1 GPTRDG
7 SVSTSMAP
15 LIWIAWNQS
24 SVSIQPSTAIR

>member
-1 GPTRDG
+1 

-24 SVSIQPSTAIR
+24 SVSIQPSTAIRPLPCLR